1 MIRLMFSL
9 MLTSVAV
16 LGADTPADEIARSL
30 RSDDPRTARSAVAAV
45 VADERLVP
53 VALASLPSLKDEAKA
68 QVLFALMRH
77 PEAAGV
83 RPALLA
89 ALTDESLP
97 VRLAGIRAAVKT
109 ADAQA
114 LPALFAM
121 TSKPDEEGRA
131 ATLAM
136 AAMAA
141 SETDAFLYGEMKKAD
156 SARAKAIGLLAARGE
171 PELVKRLCDPA
182 LYAVAGVSV
191 AAGGAFRAC
200 VKQETFEPALA
211 FTFGPLPAS
220 QRAPLVSA
228 LASVIQQLPDEAGA
242 LRAVA
247 GLLVKAGAADR
258 MEIVALLG
266 GVQTEGSRDLLA
278 AQTKAEDVELRKAA
292 VRVLAKWSSA
302 LAIAPLMGVARED
315 KDRTVRVL
323 AVRGVLTLLQKPD
336 LIAKDQQLTVMT
348 GLAAV
353 AERVEEKK
361 ALLALVI
368 AVGGPASEALQ
379 RQLTEA
385 TSASG
390 VQ

>member
-77 PEAAGV
+77 PEEAGV

-89 ALTDESLP
+89 ALTDESLL

-136 AAMAA
+136 A
-141 SETDAFLYGEMKKAD
+141 
-156 SARAKAIGLLAARGE
+156 
-171 PELVKRLCDPA
+171 
-182 LYAVAGVSV
+182 
-191 AAGGAFRAC
+191 
-200 VKQETFEPALA
+200 
-211 FTFGPLPAS
+211 
-220 QRAPLVSA
+220 
-228 LASVIQQLPDEAGA
+228 
-242 LRAVA
+242 
-247 GLLVKAGAADR
+247 
-258 MEIVALLG
+258 
-266 GVQTEGSRDLLA
+266 
-278 AQTKAEDVELRKAA
+278 
-292 VRVLAKWSSA
+292 
-302 LAIAPLMGVARED
+302 
-315 KDRTVRVL
+315 
-323 AVRGVLTLLQKPD
+323 
-336 LIAKDQQLTVMT
+336 
-348 GLAAV
+348 
-353 AERVEEKK
+353 
-361 ALLALVI
+361 
-368 AVGGPASEALQ
+368 
-379 RQLTEA
+379 RQPST
-385 TSASG
+385 
-390 VQ
+390 